1 MRTLFLLASTLLF
14 LTVEAQRPNIVV
26 FIVDDMGWEDTSLPF
41 WSERVPNNDIYHTP
55 NMERLASRGV
65 QLTQG
70 YAASICS
77 PSRVSLLTGSN
88 AARHRVTNWT
98 LHYNTPTDVEDTV
111 LTPPDW
117 NVNGISPIPNVP
129 HAYYAKTLPQLLKE
143 AGYYTIC
150 IGKAHFGATQ
160 TLGANPL
167 NLGFEKNIA
176 GHAGGGPAS

>member
-55 NMERLASRGV
+55 NMELLASRGV

-143 AGYYTIC
+143 AGYHTIC
-150 IGKAHFGATQ
+150 IGKAHLFRAY
-160 TLGANPL
+160 
-167 NLGFEKNIA
+167 
-176 GHAGGGPAS
+176 